1 VVDECALAFAQ
12 ALAHLLPAWHPPEHR
27 LRVKLSHDVDDIG
40 KPFLLRSAVAH
51 TIRRK
56 RPLSSIRDLCAPC
69 FGLSTAYQKFLRHAV
84 SLSRARGLNCSVY
97 WKAGAPGP
105 HDRGYPLNDKCNLA
119 LKASFQSLDIEMGIH
134 PSYASFDSQTLFR
147 QEVLSIRE
155 WLAVTT
161 MGGRQDYLRWSPD
174 SWLLWESMGLAYDA
188 SLGFADHVGFRAGT
202 CHPYRPWLFSQNRQ
216 ANLVEVPL
224 IAMDTTLL

>member
-1 VVDECALAFAQ
+1 
-12 ALAHLLPAWHPPEHR
+12 
-27 LRVKLSHDVDDIG
+27 
-40 KPFLLRSAVAH
+40 
-51 TIRRK
+51 
-56 RPLSSIRDLCAPC
+56 
-69 FGLSTAYQKFLRHAV
+69 
-84 SLSRARGLNCSVY
+84 
-97 WKAGAPGP
+97 
-105 HDRGYPLNDKCNLA
+105 
-119 LKASFQSLDIEMGIH
+119 MGIH

-224 IAMDTTLL
+224 IAMDTTLLHYMKLQSQSALRLLLSLVSICRSVGGVFTLVWHHTNLMLRGHARAYIDLLDHLVGISSFDWKTVQFLQNSGEGANRLA